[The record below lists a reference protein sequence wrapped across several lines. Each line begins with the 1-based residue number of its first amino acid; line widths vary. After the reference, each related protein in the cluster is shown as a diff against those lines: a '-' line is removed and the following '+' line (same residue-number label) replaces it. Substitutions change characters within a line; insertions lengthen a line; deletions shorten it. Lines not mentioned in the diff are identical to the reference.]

1 MEITEVRVRHVQDS
15 TDRLKAFCTVTFDDQ
30 FVVRDIKVVEGSNGL
45 FVSMPSRKAT
55 AACGKCNHRN
65 QIRARFCE
73 DCGARMGPQ
82 ESAPVDAN
90 GRSKLHRDIAHP
102 ITPEFRE
109 LLQNRVLDAFM
120 ADQENA
126 PHGDHEQDDDMM
138 EAPVEK
144 TLPVARVAPAPKVL
158 PAAEVEDEDVED
170 RQPQRLVSEYD
181 DLIAGLRGMPEG
193 NREPRGRSDDRGNGG
208 RGNGDRRGGERPR
221 SDSRPNGDRAA
232 QADSRSRGSAPRPV
246 GNDRG
251 RAPRDGDRAPRGRD
265 AGPSRPAG
273 GEGVRRGRDAGP
285 PRRTGSSQGVRFLR
299 DEQPPRSPGSLPHGE
314 RMGEN
319 RSPQREQERE
329 PARDVSPREMPRET
343 PRSAPRDVPK
353 GPPPKEISLK
363 EADQRY
369 AVDQGGEEEDAPF
382 GAGL

>member
-109 LLQNRVLDAFM
+109 LLQARVLDAFM

-126 PHGDHEQDDDMM
+126 PHGDIEQDDDMM
-138 EAPVEK
+138 ETPVEK
-144 TLPVARVAPAPKVL
+144 KAPVARVAPAPKVM
-158 PAAEVEDEDVED
+158 PVAEVEDEDEED

-208 RGNGDRRGGERPR
+208 RGNGDRRGGERQR
-221 SDSRPNGDRAA
+221 SDSRPHGDRAP
-232 QADSRSRGSAPRPV
+232 QGDSRGRGPAPRPV
-246 GNDRG
+246 GSDRG
-251 RAPRDGDRAPRGRD
+251 RAPREGDRGPRGRD
-265 AGPSRPAG
+265 GGSARPAG

-285 PRRTGSSQGVRFLR
+285 PRRTGSSQGVKYLR

-314 RMGEN
+314 RMGES
-319 RSPQREQERE
+319 RPPQRE
-329 PARDVSPREMPRET
+329 PARDVAPRDLPRE
-343 PRSAPRDVPK
+343 SSRDVPK

-369 AVDQGGEEEDAPF
+369 AVDAAGEEEDAPF